1 MNKKNIFGSL
11 FIWLIGS
18 ILIFGITA
26 CASETPEA
34 SAPPT
39 EVVLETST
47 EPVPEPDPTDQPT
60 EPASQPTVILVS
72 SSEADPGVLSQAQ
85 TALEVLASD
94 AELILL
100 VAESLD
106 EALITPNVKVV
117 IGVGSGLDLGRL
129 AEGAPEVSFL
139 AIDDP
144 GSTVMNNLS
153 VIGDPIVDQQHLA
166 FMAGYFSALISS
178 DNKIAA
184 LVPSDMDTNAA
195 WVDTYVV
202 GARFF
207 CGLCRPQFP
216 PYSAFPQSETLSSD
230 NAAEGFHPVI
240 DQLVVNGVEVLF
252 VHGQL
257 ASPELLAYLAEVGIK
272 VVGDARP
279 DVARNNW
286 VGTLT
291 IDPGPA
297 LVELWADLLSGSAG
311 VQIPGFITVKDTE
324 AGLVSEGR
332 YRLFEN
338 MVADLQAGLVLA
350 EPVP

>member
-1 MNKKNIFGSL
+1 MNKKNKFVSL
-11 FIWLIGS
+11 FIWLIAT

-34 SAPPT
+34 PATPT
-39 EVVLETST
+39 DVILETST
-47 EPVPEPDPTDQPT
+47 EPAAEPDPTDQPT
-60 EPASQPTVILVS
+60 EPASQPSVILVS
-72 SSEADPGVLSQAQ
+72 SSEVDPVALSQAQ
-85 TALEVLASD
+85 TTLEVLASD
-94 AELILL
+94 DGLILM
-100 VAESLD
+100 VVERLD
-106 EALITPNVKVV
+106 EALITPNVRVV
-117 IGVGSGLDLGRL
+117 VGVGSGLDLGRV
-129 AEGAPEVSFL
+129 AEGAPEVSFV

-144 GSTVMNNLS
+144 DSPVMNNLS

-166 FMAGYFSALISS
+166 FMAGYFTALISS

-184 LVPSDMDTNAA
+184 LVPANMDNSAA
-195 WVDTYVV
+195 WVDSYVI
-202 GARFF
+202 GARYF

-230 NAAEGFHPVI
+230 NAAEGFRPVI
-240 DQLVVNGVEVLF
+240 DQFIVNGVEVLF

-272 VVGDARP
+272 VVGDAGP

-297 LVELWADLLSGSAG
+297 LVELWPDLLSGSAG
-311 VQIPGFITVKDTE
+311 VQIPASITVKDRE